1 MQATSATV
9 ANSDNMLRSQQPYTA
24 SRRWT
29 HFIPSGVM
37 LLVITYLSIVKTT
50 VPLPLQDVA
59 LLDKWGHMLAY
70 AVWALCLLTDGSR
83 AHIPAKHVY
92 TLSAAI
98 TLIYGALMELVQ
110 YFFCPLRRGEWLDWL
125 ADAIGAGLALLLF
138 AGVKAIISHHR

>member
-1 MQATSATV
+1 MPAIYATA
-9 ANSDNMLRSQQPYTA
+9 ANSDTMRPQQPYAT
-24 SRRWT
+24 SRRWA

-37 LLVITYLSIVKTT
+37 LLGITYLSIFKTT

-70 AVWALCLLTDGSR
+70 AVWALCLLTDCTR
-83 AHIPAKHVY
+83 THVPAKHVY

-110 YFFCPLRRGEWLDWL
+110 YFFCPLRQGEWLDWL
-125 ADAIGAGLALLLF
+125 ADAIGIGLALLLF
-138 AGVKAIISHHR
+138 AGVKAILSHKR